1 MATRSV
7 SPALHRYEPVRER
20 GTLRAFGLAVLTHLL
35 LIAFLYFGV
44 QWQSSTPRGEEA
56 ELWDEAAVQQAV
68 QTAPPPPEVKPEP
81 VIKAPPT
88 KVEEEADIALEQKR
102 KREREA
108 AASAARE
115 AELARRAAE
124 DRAEAQRQAQ
134 LKAQKEQQARQAELQ
149 RKAQAEQQAK
159 EKAAAAEAQARK
171 NAQLQA
177 QAEAKAK
184 ADAEAKQ
191 KELKAKAAAD
201 AKAKADAERKA
212 NESRANAQRK
222 EQLDRLRAMAGAAGA
237 TGTVAGSGGGVGNA
251 MGTGGTSSAG
261 YAERVRAKVQPNI
274 HFYDDTTGTPIV
286 TVLVEMAPD
295 GTVLSRSVK
304 KTSGYPALDEAVL
317 RAVDASSPL
326 PRDTNGN
333 APSSVIVGFKPKKG

>member
-35 LIAFLYFGV
+35 LITFLYFGV

-88 KVEEEADIALEQKR
+88 KVEEEADIALEQKH

-108 AASAARE
+108 AAAATAARE

-134 LKAQKEQQARQAELQ
+134 LKVQKEQQARQAELQ

-201 AKAKADAERKA
+201 AKAKADAGRKA
-212 NESRANAQRK
+212 AESKANAQRNANLARM
-222 EQLDRLRAMAGAAGA
+222 QALAGGAGKA
-237 TGTVAGSGGGVGNA
+237 EGSGGGVGNA
-251 MGTGGTSSAG
+251 QGTGGTASAG
-261 YAERVRAKVQPNI
+261 YAERVRAKVKPNI
-274 HFYDDTTGTPIV
+274 VFDPGAISGNPAAVVAV
-286 TVLVEMAPD
+286 TMAPD
-295 GTVLSRSVK
+295 GSILSKRLTKS
-304 KTSGYPALDEAVL
+304 SGNGAYDEAVM
-317 RAVDASSPL
+317 RAVERSDPL
-326 PRDTNGN
+326 PRDTNGK
-333 APSSVIVGFKPKKG
+333 APSSVNLTFRPKE